1 MLTLDLTVRQGACG
15 ATLLTQPS
23 VGSTVQFRTFET
35 HSTNG
40 GGINPPQSPLVDNF
54 KRRNISE
61 AIKSPH
67 LGERI
72 SISLK

>member
-23 VGSTVQFRTFET
+23 VGSTVQFRTVET
-35 HSTNG
+35 QPTNG
-40 GGINPPQSPLVDNF
+40 GGINLPQYPCIPQYPNIPETVNSPC
-54 KRRNISE
+54 
-61 AIKSPH
+61 

>member
-23 VGSTVQFRTFET
+23 VGSTVQFRTVET
-35 HSTNG
+35 QPTNG
-40 GGINPPQSPLVDNF
+40 GGNNPPQYPLVDNF
-54 KRRNISE
+54 KRKNISE
-61 AIKSPH
+61 AINSLR